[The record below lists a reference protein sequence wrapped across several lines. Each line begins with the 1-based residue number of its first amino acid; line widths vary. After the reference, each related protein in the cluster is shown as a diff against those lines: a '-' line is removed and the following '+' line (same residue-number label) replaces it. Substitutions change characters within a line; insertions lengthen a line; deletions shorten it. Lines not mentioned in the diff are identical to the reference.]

1 MNWKIIASVSE
12 YERMLLA
19 SGICRL
25 LGTSS
30 TSSTACRL
38 PLDLLCSF
46 FLCFVRSSFLF
57 FHWRYDGTKDRVT
70 TGRTDRKTKGQ
81 HTTGGTNTLQEER
94 DSGEGE
100 GAGGGGGRRC
110 RVVECG

>member
-57 FHWRYDGTKDRVT
+57 FHWRYDGTKDRET
-70 TGRTDRKTKGQ
+70 TGRTDGDNGAAQATSRA
-81 HTTGGTNTLQEER
+81 GGTE
-94 DSGEGE
+94 SGVSLEG
-100 GAGGGGGRRC
+100 GLWLSYSQC
-110 RVVECG
+110 